1 MKSFFATLIV
11 FICFFI
17 AVIFSANNNAQ
28 VNINYFI
35 AQSEFNISHVIGLSF
50 LTGFVICWSIF
61 YSLYLG
67 LKFKLKLANRK
78 VDKLNKQHTLIEST
92 KKEPVKPNV

>member
-1 MKSFFATLIV
+1 MKSFFARLIV

-50 LTGFVICWSIF
+50 LTGFVICWCIF

-78 VDKLNKQHTLIEST
+78 VDKLNKQHTLIEPA
-92 KKEPVKPNV
+92 KKESINTNV